1 MQQHNKTLRSKY
13 MALAKRETISEGRDT
28 MVGASSTDER
38 FPIISTLLLALTFVG
53 MMISIWMIFLYAPT
67 DAIEGDAQRIFYFHL
82 PSAIIGMLAFG
93 IVALA
98 GLMYLWKKDE
108 RWDWLARAA
117 AELGAV
123 FLTFALI
130 TGSIWGRTTW
140 GTWWTWDAR
149 LTTTL
154 ILWFIYIGYLMLRS
168 YMGRTSASARA
179 GAVLAIIGI
188 IDVPIIYESVNWW
201 RTLHPTAEV
210 GVQGALPPSVVLTL
224 MVSLTTFT
232 LLYSFLM
239 IQLYQLQRAQAVAQR
254 LRATI
259 E

>member
-1 MQQHNKTLRSKY
+1 
-13 MALAKRETISEGRDT
+13 MALARGETDIERRDAN
-28 MVGASSTDER
+28 VGKLEQVSR
-38 FPIISTLLLALTFVG
+38 FPIVSTVLLALAFIG

-82 PSAIIGMLAFG
+82 PSAILGMLSLG
-93 IVALA
+93 IVAL
-98 GLMYLWKKDE
+98 GGIVYLWKKDE
-108 RWDWLARAA
+108 RWDWAARAA
-117 AELGAV
+117 AELGTV

-154 ILWFIYIGYLMLRS
+154 ILWFIYIGYIMLRN
-168 YMGRTSASARA
+168 YMGRTPASARA
-179 GAVLAIIGI
+179 GAVLAIIGL

-201 RTLHPTAEV
+201 RTLHPQAV
-210 GVQGALPPSVVLTL
+210 LPLGSSPQLPLEMLLTL
-224 MVSLTTFT
+224 VVAFITFT
-232 LLYSFLM
+232 LLFSFLM
-239 IQLYQLQRAQAVAQR
+239 VQLYQLEKMQTLAQQLGASV
-254 LRATI
+254 

>member
-1 MQQHNKTLRSKY
+1 
-13 MALAKRETISEGRDT
+13 MALARRETDVERRDAD
-28 MVGASSTDER
+28 VGKLERVSR
-38 FPIISTLLLALTFVG
+38 FPIVSMVLLALAFTG

-82 PSAIIGMLAFG
+82 PSAILGMLSLG
-93 IVALA
+93 IVAL
-98 GLMYLWKKDE
+98 GGIVYLWKKDE
-108 RWDWLARAA
+108 RWDWAARAA
-117 AELGAV
+117 AELGTV

-168 YMGRTSASARA
+168 YMGRTPASARA
-179 GAVLAIIGI
+179 GAVLALIGL

-201 RTLHPTAEV
+201 RTLHPQSV
-210 GVQGALPPSVVLTL
+210 LPIGSSPQLPPEMLLTL
-224 MVSLTTFT
+224 VVAFVAFT
-232 LLYSFLM
+232 LLFSFLM
-239 IQLYQLQRAQAVAQR
+239 VQLYQLEKMQTLAQR
-254 LRATI
+254 LRTSL

>member
-1 MQQHNKTLRSKY
+1 MRRTH
-13 MALAKRETISEGRDT
+13 MALDNRDT
-28 MVGASSTDER
+28 QTERQDSSIGTRGQDTR
-38 FPIISTLLLALTFVG
+38 LPIVSLLLLALTFAG
-53 MMISIWMIFLYAPT
+53 MMTSIVMIFLYVPT
-67 DAIEGDAQRIFYFHL
+67 DAIEGIPQRIFYFHV
-82 PSAIIGMLAFG
+82 PIAWIGMLAFAVLA
-93 IVALA
+93 VASI
-98 GLMYLWKKDE
+98 GYLWKKDE
-108 RWDWLARAA
+108 RWDWLARAS
-117 AELGAV
+117 AEVGTIFITL
-123 FLTFALI
+123 ALI

-154 ILWFIYIGYLMLRS
+154 ILWFIYIGYMMLRS
-168 YMGRTSASARA
+168 YMGRTPASARS
-179 GAVLAIIGI
+179 GAVLAIIGV

-201 RTLHPTAEV
+201 RTLHPTAQV

-239 IQLYQLQRAQAVAQR
+239 IQLYQLQRAQTLAQQ
-254 LRATI
+254 LRASI